1 MHDTPSA
8 AGTTTPAGT
17 GYTLRFVTT
26 NDDARVGTEVP
37 VARPMIIGRDAQTD
51 IVLAD
56 PSVSR
61 RHAQVEPAPDG
72 LRLKDLGSGNGVW
85 IGTERVTEVVL
96 RGSDRFRIGAT
107 TFECV
112 APRAAAPVD
121 DDAPTVASAL
131 VLRIVEGGEN
141 DPAGRTF
148 SIEGLATIGRADDC
162 QVRIAERDV
171 SRRHATVEITPD
183 GVRLTDLGS
192 TGGTWVRG
200 DEVTTAILRA
210 GDSFRV
216 GGRVTFEV
224 VPLVATDAAA
234 EPEPEAA
241 EDDSTRFIDPAA
253 VAAASAAVKPED
265 KPVPGPA
272 VSASAAPPKA
282 DSPSRP
288 VRTINPTED
297 VGNED
302 FSNTV
307 VIQVPTELLSAS
319 RAGHT
324 AGPVVKLEEEGEAL
338 EVSGHKPFLLDDPD
352 SVWYVVEGGVL
363 IFTVAIEQG
372 QPVGTRK
379 HFLGVLPGQAIFGFD
394 LQRYGVGSGFLAV
407 GKQGTVVRRIP
418 LARVQAVA
426 STPQGAETVAS
437 LVDVWIKGLTEALT
451 ADQGPRAAGLRP
463 VMPGVTVELDSTV
476 RATSPGDVVWVE
488 IESGGV
494 LFNDMATPI
503 FTHRSVPFPLTS
515 ASWVQPVS
523 DEFGPLIVDP
533 KRTLD
538 LAGSPALWRGL
549 DAFHALLCE
558 FEFITKKLAT
568 VDEYLRLQDKAHQS
582 DAARQ
587 SAYDAIGSVMA
598 TEAATPREFLV
609 QGDDAAILEAAKLVG
624 EAIGIDV
631 KPHPDKQEGATFE
644 QQVLAIASASSF
656 RTRVVALRDDWYRG
670 DNGPL
675 LGQWAD
681 TNGPVALI
689 PKGPRAYECLDP
701 KTGRREPVTTEVAD
715 RLANF
720 AYTFYAPFPEGELT
734 VSRLVRFGARGI
746 RKDLM
751 WVLYMALV
759 VGAFGMATPFITGR
773 VFDAAIP
780 NADQSGLMLLGGALL
795 ASAMATSVFGFV
807 QGIATIR
814 LQRRMAAPIQAA
826 VWDRILNLPV
836 NFFRK
841 YSAGDLADRASGVSA
856 IQDLVSG
863 AGIAA
868 ILGSVSG
875 LFYVVQMFMYHS
887 SLAFVAIGL
896 TILYVSATMTANYLQ
911 LRYQRIEFQLRGRI
925 TGLVLNLLTGV
936 TKLRVSG
943 SEQHAFRIWAQQFA
957 SQRRISF
964 KVGTIKNAAM
974 VFSTI
979 FPVLSSITIFYTLLT
994 IQESSQGGQPGLTT
1008 GEFIAFNAA
1017 YGLFLAAM
1025 QAMGDASLNL
1035 LRVVPIYERFKPIL
1049 EAVPEVDATKAF
1061 PGRLQGK
1068 IELSHVSFRYDSDGP
1083 WIIRDVSLTINPGE
1097 FVAFV
1102 GSSGGGKSTLMRLML
1117 GFETPTTGTVLY
1129 DGQDLNA
1136 LDLRM
1141 VRQQLGVVLQASRV
1155 MPTEIFRNIVGVSS
1169 RTLEDAWEA
1178 AEKAGLAED
1187 IRAMPMGM
1195 HTYVSEG
1202 GGTLSGGQRQRLMI
1216 ARAIVNKPKILF
1228 LDEATSALDN
1238 RAQAIV
1244 TESMDKMDSTRIVIA
1259 HRLSTIVNADRIYYL
1274 HGGQIAEQGTYQ
1286 ELMEKDGLF
1295 AQLAKRQMA

>member
-8 AGTTTPAGT
+8 AGTTTPAEA
-17 GYTLRFVTT
+17 GYTLRIVTT
-26 NDDARVGTEVP
+26 SDEARIGAELA
-37 VARPMIIGRDAQTD
+37 VAGPMVIGRDAQVD
-51 IVLAD
+51 IVLPD

-61 RHAQVEPAPDG
+61 RHAQVEPAADG
-72 LRLKDLGSGNGVW
+72 LRLTDLGSGNGVW
-85 IGTERVTEVVL
+85 IGTERITEVLL
-96 RGSDRFRIGAT
+96 RGTDRFRIGAT

-112 APRAAAPVD
+112 APAAPPAAASP
-121 DDAPTVASAL
+121 DDAPTLAGAL

-141 DPAGRTF
+141 DPTGRTF
-148 SIEGLATIGRADDC
+148 TVEGLATIGRADDC
-162 QVRIAERDV
+162 QIRITERDV
-171 SRRHATVEITPD
+171 SRRHATVELTPE

-200 DEVTTAILRA
+200 EEVTSTVLAPGA
-210 GDSFRV
+210 SFRV

-224 VPLVATDAAA
+224 APAAA
-234 EPEPEAA
+234 AAATPGEP

-253 VAAASAAVKPED
+253 VAAATGVAKPEGEATSAD
-265 KPVPGPA
+265 RAPGAAKP
-272 VSASAAPPKA
+272 

-288 VRTINPTED
+288 VRTVNPTED

-307 VIQVPTELLSAS
+307 VIQVPAELLAAA
-319 RAGHT
+319 RAGSAA
-324 AGPVVKLEEEGEAL
+324 AGPAVRFEEEGEAI

-418 LARVQAVA
+418 LSRVQAAA
-426 STPQGAETVAS
+426 STPGGAATVAS
-437 LVDVWIKGLTEALT
+437 LVDTWVLGLTEALT
-451 ADQGPRAAGLRP
+451 ADQGPRASDLRP
-463 VMPGVTVELDSTV
+463 VAPGTSVELDSAA

-494 LFNDMATPI
+494 LFNDTATPI
-503 FTHRSVPFPLTS
+503 FTHRSVPFPITP
-515 ASWVQPVS
+515 ASWIQPVS
-523 DEFGPLIVDP
+523 DEFGPLVVDP
-533 KRTLD
+533 KRTTD

-558 FEFITKKLAT
+558 VEFITKKLAT

-587 SAYDAIGSVMA
+587 SAYDAIGSVMTSEA
-598 TEAATPREFLV
+598 TTPREFLV

-624 EAIGIDV
+624 EAIGVDV
-631 KPHPDKQEGATFE
+631 RPHPDRQEGATFE
-644 QQVLAIASASSF
+644 QQVLAIAAASGF

-670 DNGPL
+670 DNGAL
-675 LGQWAD
+675 LGQWAE

-689 PKGPRAYECLDP
+689 PKSARAYECLDP
-701 KTGRREPVTTEVAD
+701 KTGRREPVTPDLAEQ
-715 RLANF
+715 LANF
-720 AYTFYAPFPEGELT
+720 AYTCYAPFPEGELT

-746 RKDLM
+746 RRDLM

-780 NADQSGLMLLGGALL
+780 NADQPGLMLLGGALL
-795 ASAMATSVFGFV
+795 ASALATSVFGFV

-841 YSAGDLADRASGVSA
+841 FSAGDLADRASGVSA

-887 SLAFVAIGL
+887 SLAVVAILL
-896 TILYVSATMTANYLQ
+896 TFLYVGVTMGANYLQ

-964 KVGTIKNAAM
+964 KVGNIKNAAM

-979 FPVLSSITIFYTLLT
+979 FPVLSSIAIFYTLLT
-994 IQESSQGGQPGLTT
+994 IQEGGQGGEQGLTT

-1068 IELSHVSFRYDSDGP
+1068 IELSHVSFRYDADGP

-1117 GFETPTTGTVLY
+1117 GFETPTTGTVLF

-1274 HGGQIAEQGTYQ
+1274 HGGQIAESGSYQ
-1286 ELMEKDGLF
+1286 ELMDKDGMF
-1295 AQLAKRQMA
+1295 AQLARRQMA